1 MSRIIIS
8 YRRSDWPQSR
18 DVSSTDWFSITEKNL
33 VFMDIDNV
41 PFGID
46 FRKHIQ
52 GVLSNSDILIEVVG
66 PKWLGARKRGK
77 SRIQEETD
85 YVRIELETALQKGI
99 PVVPVLV
106 GSADMPKPE
115 DVPSSLQDFVYLN
128 AAPVDVGR
136 DFHQHVDRLIRS
148 MDSLLQQRNSPEALD
163 DVIQQS
169 GWPETDLIQ
178 ALWITCPSKQACPR

>member
-1 MSRIIIS
+1 
-8 YRRSDWPQSR
+8 
-18 DVSSTDWFSITEKNL
+18 
-33 VFMDIDNV
+33 MDIDNV

-52 GVLSNSDILIEVVG
+52 NVLSNSDILIEVVG
-66 PKWLGARKRGK
+66 PKWLGVRKRGK

-106 GSADMPKPE
+106 DGADMPKPG
-115 DVPSSLQDFVYLN
+115 DVPSSLQDFIYLN

-148 MDSLLQQRNSPEALD
+148 MDRLFEPAELPEPAF
-163 DVIQQS
+163 
-169 GWPETDLIQ
+169 
-178 ALWITCPSKQACPR
+178 